1 MSLQKDIENDMRT
14 AMKNK
19 DPKVNI
25 LKFIISEF
33 QRRPN
38 LTIEMTDNEVI
49 SLIRKFMKSY
59 EETEKIVGSLT
70 DEQKFE
76 ISVLSEYLPKMASN
90 DEIESWIRGNIEL
103 SDNKASRMKEMGKIM
118 KQFAGR
124 CDGNT
129 VKTILMNM

>member
-1 MSLQKDIENDMRT
+1 MGLQKQIEQDMRN
-14 AMKNK
+14 AMKNRE
-19 DPKVNI
+19 PKVNI

-38 LTIEMTDNEVI
+38 LTVEMTDNEVI
-49 SLIRKFMKSY
+49 ALIRKFMKSY
-59 EETEKIVGSLT
+59 EETEKAVGHLT

-76 ISVLSEYLPKMASN
+76 IEVLNEYLPKMASEE
-90 DEIESWIRGNIEL
+90 EIKKWILENIQL
-103 SDNKASRMKEMGKIM
+103 PDNPNARMKEMKNIM

-129 VKTILMNM
+129 VKNILMSM